1 MYLGGISQH
10 FHSFRGGSDV
20 VVRTVSGVS
29 VQTLPG
35 LHLSL
40 HDLLHLPPGVAL
52 VDGVEAVEAL
62 EALIGGVVR
71 GAGVRVKVLGVV
83 VPHPGRGLRGGF
95 LSVRRAD
102 SCGGVGGGELTGA
115 RVVLRVQT

>member
-71 GAGVRVKVLGVV
+71 GAGVRVKVLSVI
-83 VPHPGRGLRGGF
+83 VPHSGWRLRGGF
-95 LSVRRAD
+95 LSVCRAH
-102 SCGGVGGGELTGA
+102 SRGGVGSGELTGA
-115 RVVLRVQT
+115 LVVLRI